1 MIIVEET
8 LTLTIQSGPEQII
21 MRFLHQV
28 KKDNRFHLLSI
39 RIRTPEEPLGKN
51 NRIGWKHKR
60 KKSQSKIN
68 NPKKRKAI

>member
-1 MIIVEET
+1 
-8 LTLTIQSGPEQII
+8 

>member
-1 MIIVEET
+1 VEET
-8 LTLTIQSGPEQII
+8 LILIIQSGPEQII

-28 KKDNRFHLLSI
+28 KKNNRSHLLSI

-51 NRIGWKHKR
+51 NKIGWKHKI